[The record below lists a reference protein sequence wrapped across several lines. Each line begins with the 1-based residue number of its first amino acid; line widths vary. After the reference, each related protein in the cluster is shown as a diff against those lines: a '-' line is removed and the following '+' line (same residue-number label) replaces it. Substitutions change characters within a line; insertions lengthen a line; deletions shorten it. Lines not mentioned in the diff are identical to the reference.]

1 MQKFRISVGLD
12 AFTLSHTCTYRLLC
26 TSHKNTGHIV
36 VSTAMVT
43 PPLHNQRVDLVK
55 VSFLPALSFQCS
67 RSCGSGIQKRELRC
81 GERDSQGGYV
91 PSTAHSDALHTP
103 RWDLWDRSLNLFK
116 VAMLWGRSRFSADKL
131 SSPTQVCGVPRP
143 EVQKYSQAFGGSP
156 AGLQQRSVPRAASG
170 RPGQDQLW
178 CCDPGLVPVSLAT
191 GTSAQALIIICLR
204 ERLVGLCA
212 FQLPV
217 FQLGS
222 ALTCGRKSCDM

>member
-91 PSTAHSDALHTP
+91 PSTAHSDALHSGICGIAVSIFSKLQCSGGEVVFQPTNCP
-103 RWDLWDRSLNLFK
+103 LPHRYVEFPVRRCRNIAKPLVDLQ
-116 VAMLWGRSRFSADKL
+116 
-131 SSPTQVCGVPRP
+131 QVCNRGPCP
-143 EVQKYSQAFGGSP
+143 E
-156 AGLQQRSVPRAASG
+156 LPRAVPGRTSSG
-170 RPGQDQLW
+170 AVTLGWYPSPWQQVHQL
-178 CCDPGLVPVSLAT
+178 
-191 GTSAQALIIICLR
+191 
-204 ERLVGLCA
+204 RL
-212 FQLPV
+212 
-217 FQLGS
+217 
-222 ALTCGRKSCDM
+222 